1 MSDGIFITPGWWG
14 MLETPSVEGFGASPV
29 FVEKVVPLKTGKGLL
44 KLEFVQAIHPIASSR
59 REVTLQVLFR
69 TEDRLVGELKYLEGM
84 SRTIVLTAV
93 DVDWLR
99 QHCAVFIRR
108 HQYIHWLSRDPELLY
123 PDTLFGRTPEAILR
137 GAPEYSLEASP
148 PMPEKSSFSLDQ
160 SYHPFDSWMIARG
173 FGPTAMEH
181 NWYIFMKTGRLLFY
195 LIWSGALIY
204 DVEAVWHGSRLH
216 LGETR
221 VRLDASTPDFHF
233 DQGLLEELIRDTLL
247 GGYAEFLHHRS

>member
-14 MLETPSVEGFGASPV
+14 MLETPAVEGFGASPV
-29 FVEKVVPLKTGKGLL
+29 FVEKVVPLKTGNGLL

-108 HQYIHWLSRDPELLY
+108 HLRIHWLSRDPEPLS
-123 PDTLFGRTPEAILR
+123 PDTLFGRTPEAVLR
-137 GAPEYSLEASP
+137 GAPDYSLEHSP
-148 PMPEKSSFSLDQ
+148 PMPEKSSFSLDK

-173 FGPTAMEH
+173 FAPTQMEQR
-181 NWYIFMKTGRLLFY
+181 WFIFMKNGRLLFGAS
-195 LIWSGALIY
+195 WTGALIY
-204 DVEAVWHGSRLH
+204 DVEAVWLEDRLH

-221 VRLDASTPDFHF
+221 VRNGASTTDFHF
-233 DQGLLEELIRDTLL
+233 DQRLLEKLIRDTLL